1 MPSTLDRTAEQLAA
15 ALKLLDNNLAAGPG
29 RLLRLLGW
37 ELPPGVSDIGL
48 AAIDLS
54 ALIDKIHVLE
64 SVKVSGTDV
73 QISGA
78 YADLAIG
85 VADALAQL
93 RRVAAGFAA
102 TPDYLAKTNIVDE
115 FFPRLVDFF
124 VMQAVAHFAPA
135 AIAVGQ
141 LCGIFLGEP
150 HDADPAKFQ
159 SKHLRHVVRWDR
171 LGTLLTDP
179 VQLFREVYGWGTP
192 GFDASGLVANLGS
205 VIQLAGVSTA
215 MRQLPA
221 RAEELIGGTKLPD
234 GADPSFQLFVSLVKG
249 LGLDELDV
257 GVSLYGL
264 NPTAKGGAD
273 GGFGFSPYAHGT
285 ADLRFP
291 LTEHVVL
298 TLEAE
303 ADLQSGV
310 GLVLRPEHG
319 PVVRTGLN
327 GAPATVDAN
336 VFLALR
342 YETPPDQPLVL
353 LDLANAVRLDVKA
366 LSAGAG
372 IRNGKPVVGLALE
385 GGHLVIDASGG
396 DGFLTTVL
404 GGARIESKFDLSATF
419 SPDSGLQLGGTGGL
433 ELEIPGHLELG
444 PVEVRKIYLALGI
457 KDGKVPL
464 ELSAG
469 FSAALGPITASIDRM
484 GVLVDLSFPD
494 GGGNIGPAQLDFG
507 FKPPNGVGLAVDAG
521 LVSGGGF
528 LYADPDRGEYAG
540 ALELEFAGFVE
551 LKAIG
556 LISTRMPDGSPGFSL
571 LIVITTEFGGGGIQL
586 GYGFTLLA
594 VGGLIGLN
602 RGMNLQ
608 ALVEGVRTGSIQ
620 SVMFPRDVVANAPR
634 ILSDLRTFFPP
645 EQGKFLIG
653 PMAKL
658 GWGTPT
664 LVSVSLG
671 VIVEIPPGTI
681 AILGVL
687 KCALP
692 TEELALLV
700 LQVNFIGAFE
710 PDKQRLW
717 FFAQLFDSRILFMT
731 IDGGMG
737 LLVAWGDS
745 PDLVLTVGG
754 FHPSFT
760 PPPLPFPVP
769 DRLSID
775 IINQPG
781 RLIRVSGYFAVTS
794 NTVQFGA
801 KAELRLG
808 FADFGV
814 EGHLSFDALFRFSP
828 FAFTIDISAGVSLK
842 AFGVGLFG
850 IDLRF
855 QLEGP
860 APWRA
865 HGRGSISLL
874 FFEISADFDIT
885 WGEEHNTTLPPV
897 AVLPLLVNEIK
908 KREGWQTRLPA
919 GGTKPLVTLRT
930 LPETDQLVLH
940 PLGTLFIRQRAIP
953 LDVRLDRIGE
963 QRPSDGKRF
972 SVAPA
977 PDSGLVQVSVTGES
991 FAMAQFQDMD
1001 DAAKLSRPAYENQ
1014 DSGLEL
1020 TAAKG
1025 TLASARAVRRSARYE
1040 QIVIDKKGRLAASKA
1055 LGLTADA
1062 AALQAATPAAPRKK
1076 LVSVSPAVFGHLLKG
1091 SSTSRSPL
1099 SRQDAQRRQPFAPD
1113 DTVRIDDQRW
1123 VIAYVRNNRQAFPPS
1138 GDISR
1143 TAADFRSQT
1152 TASDALAEWVHA
1164 DATLAGKLHVIKEA
1178 EVTAALAVPGTW
1190 AATDNPLPVAGAG
1203 ADAVLLAG
1211 GRVFLAGG
1219 EDATGTAVAD
1229 AALFDPVTHT
1239 WSAAKPM
1246 TVARSRQATTRLPDG
1261 RVLLTGGV
1269 SADGAPLSSAEIY
1282 DPVAA
1287 TWSTVDGMTSARAGH
1302 SATALTTGQVLIA
1315 GGTTGT
1321 RSLSSAELFDPASGK
1336 WVRIPGAPAPMTD
1349 ARSGH
1354 QAVALADGRVLVTGG
1369 LLATGG
1375 RDAALAYCE
1384 LYDPATRTWTP
1395 VTSMVT
1401 PRAGHQAT
1409 LLADGRHV
1417 LVTGGDPVP
1426 VPADGAIRGGSL
1438 DSAELFVADPDPAKC
1453 AWQPAGQIP
1462 AGRSRHG
1469 AALLRTGEV
1478 LVLGGT
1484 TGPAF
1489 AAGLR
1494 VALRYDPAAGT
1505 WTTSTAGAAVG
1516 RWEAAT
1522 VVLAD
1527 GRVLTGGGLTGA
1539 GVSAPGPDAA
1549 MPTATAEI
1557 FTP

>member
-1 MPSTLDRTAEQLAA
+1 MSSTLDRAVEQLARA
-15 ALKLLDNNLAAGPG
+15 FALLDDHLAAGPG
-29 RLLRLLGW
+29 RLLPLLGW

-54 ALIDKIHVLE
+54 ALRDKFQVLQTI
-64 SVKVSGTDV
+64 KVSGTDV
-73 QISGA
+73 QVSA
-78 YADLAIG
+78 AFADLTVS
-85 VADALAQL
+85 VADTLAQL
-93 RRVAAGFAA
+93 RRVATNLSA
-102 TPDYLAKTNIVDE
+102 TPDYLAKTNIVNE
-115 FFPRLVDFF
+115 FFPRLLDFV
-124 VMQAVAHFAPA
+124 VMQAVAHFAPPA
-135 AIAVGQ
+135 FAVGH

-150 HDADPAKFQ
+150 HDADPAVYR
-159 SKHLRHVVRWDR
+159 SEHVRHIVRWDR
-171 LGTLLTDP
+171 LGTLFTDP
-179 VQLFREVYGWGTP
+179 VRLFREVYGWGTP
-192 GFDASGLVANLGS
+192 QFDPTALIVNVGGIL
-205 VIQLAGVSTA
+205 QFAGVGTA

-221 RAEELIGGTKLPD
+221 RAEETIRGTKLPEH
-234 GADPSFQLFVSLVKG
+234 ADPSFQLFVSLVKG
-249 LGLDELDV
+249 LGLDALDV
-257 GVSLYGL
+257 GISLYGL
-264 NPTAKGGAD
+264 HPTAPGGAD

-291 LTEHVVL
+291 LAEHVAL
-298 TLEAE
+298 TIEAS
-303 ADLQSGV
+303 ADLAGGV
-310 GLVLRPEHG
+310 AL
-319 PVVRTGLN
+319 VVRPDQGAVVRAGLN
-327 GAPATVDAN
+327 DAPVTGDAD
-336 VFLALR
+336 VFVALR
-342 YETPPDQPLVL
+342 YETPPDKPLVL
-353 LDLANAVRLDVKA
+353 IDVADALRVDVKA
-366 LSAGAG
+366 LSAGGG
-372 IRNGKPVVGLALE
+372 IRHGKPVVGLALE

-419 SPDSGLQLGGTGGL
+419 SPGAGLQLGGSGGL
-433 ELEIPGHLELG
+433 ELEIPVHLELG
-444 PVEVRKIYLALGI
+444 PVEIKKLYLALGVR
-457 KDGKVPL
+457 DGKLPL
-464 ELSAG
+464 EVSAG
-469 FSAALGPITASIDRM
+469 FSASLGPIKASIDRM
-484 GVLVDLSFPD
+484 GVLLDLSFPD
-494 GGGNIGPAQLDFG
+494 GGGNLGPAQLDCG
-507 FKPPNGVGLAVDAG
+507 FKPPSGIGLEVDAG
-521 LVSGGGF
+521 LVAGGGF

-608 ALVEGVRTGSIQ
+608 ALVEGVRTGSIE
-620 SVMFPRDVVANAPR
+620 SVMFPQDVVANAPR
-634 ILSDLRTFFPP
+634 ILSDLRAFFPP

-653 PMAKL
+653 PMAKI

-671 VIVEIPPGTI
+671 VIIEIPPGNV
-681 AILGVL
+681 AILGIL
-687 KCALP
+687 KCVLP
-692 TEELALLV
+692 AEELPLLV
-700 LQVNFIGAFE
+700 LQVDFIGAFE

-717 FFAQLFDSRILFMT
+717 FFAQLFDSRILTMT

-769 DRLSID
+769 DRLSVD

-808 FADFGV
+808 FSDFGV

-828 FAFTIDISAGVSLK
+828 FAFVIDISAGVSLK

-850 IDLRF
+850 IDLQFR
-855 QLEGP
+855 LEGP

-897 AVLPLLVNEIK
+897 AVLPLLANEIK
-908 KREGWQTRLPA
+908 KPEGWQTRLPA
-919 GGTKPLVTLRT
+919 GGTQPLVTLRT
-930 LPETDQLVLH
+930 LPENDQLVLH
-940 PLGTLFIRQRAIP
+940 PLGTLFVRQRAIP
-953 LDVRLDRIGE
+953 LEVRLDRLGQ
-963 QRPSDGKRF
+963 QRPSDGTRF
-972 SVAPA
+972 GVTPA

-1001 DAAKLSRPAYENQ
+1001 DAAKLSRPAYEKQ
-1014 DSGLEL
+1014 DAGLEL

-1040 QIVIDKKGRLAASKA
+1040 QIVIDKKGRLAAGKTVA
-1055 LGLTADA
+1055 RA
-1062 AALQAATPAAPRKK
+1062 AVAASTVPPRKK

-1099 SRQDAQRRQPFAPD
+1099 SRQDADRRRPFPPEDA
-1113 DTVRIDDQRW
+1113 VRIDDQRW
-1123 VIAYVRNNRQAFPPS
+1123 VVAHLRNNRQAFPPG

-1143 TAADFRSQT
+1143 TAADFRSHA
-1152 TASDALAEWVHA
+1152 TASDALADWIRA
-1164 DATLAGKLHVIKEA
+1164 DASLAGQLHVIKQA

-1190 AATDNPLPVAGAG
+1190 AATDNPVPAAASGAG
-1203 ADAVLLAG
+1203 PALLAG
-1211 GRVFLAGG
+1211 GRVLLAGG
-1219 EDATGTAVAD
+1219 ADGTGKAVAA

-1246 TVARSRQATTRLPDG
+1246 TVARSRHTTTRLPDG

-1269 SADGAPLSSAEIY
+1269 GADGGVLASAEVY

-1287 TWSTVDGMTSARAGH
+1287 TWSTVDGVPSARAGH
-1302 SATALTTGQVLIA
+1302 SATVLPTGQVLVA
-1315 GGTTGT
+1315 GGTSGI
-1321 RSLSSAELFDPASGK
+1321 RSLSTVELFDPASGK
-1336 WVRIPGAPAPMTD
+1336 WAEGKPMTD
-1349 ARSGH
+1349 ARAGH
-1354 QAVALADGRVLVTGG
+1354 QAVAVTGGRVLVVGG
-1369 LLATGG
+1369 LLATGD

-1384 LYDPATRTWTP
+1384 LYEPDGTWTP
-1395 VTSMVT
+1395 VASLRT

-1409 LLADGRHV
+1409 LLAGGKQV

-1426 VPADGAIRGGSL
+1426 GPAGDLLDGGSL
-1438 DSAELFVADPDPAKC
+1438 ASAELFAWDDDPANGT
-1453 AWQPAGQIP
+1453 WRPAGRMP
-1462 AGRSRHG
+1462 GGRSRHG
-1469 AALLRTGEV
+1469 AALMRTGEV

-1489 AAGLR
+1489 AAGMR

-1505 WTTSTAGAAVG
+1505 WTATGGAAEG
-1516 RWEAAT
+1516 RWDAAA

-1527 GRVLTGGGLTGA
+1527 GRVLTAGGLTGA
-1539 GVSAPGPDAA
+1539 GVSAPGPDAGV
-1549 MPTATAEI
+1549 PTATAEI